1 MKDHHNL
8 PTSASRR
15 WFDRV
20 AERLGNWLF
29 ATDEDARA
37 EARGWQVHRAPNGRT
52 RTYRDPRWDT
62 VHACR
67 DCGGH
72 GLSPTDG
79 AACPACAGTGV
90 VRSATGAPGAVGGGW
105 GGGRD

>member
-1 MKDHHNL
+1 MEDHNL
-8 PTSASRR
+8 PTSHTRGR
-15 WFDRV
+15 FDRLL
-20 AERLGNWLF
+20 ERLGNWLF
-29 ATDEDARA
+29 ATEEDARA

-90 VRSATGAPGAVGGGW
+90 TRSAPETAVPVADGWRGA
-105 GGGRD
+105 RS

>member
-1 MKDHHNL
+1 MEDHHNL
-8 PTSASRR
+8 PASGSRR

-20 AERLGNWLF
+20 LEWLF
-29 ATDEDARA
+29 AAEEDARA
-37 EARGWQVHRAPNGRT
+37 EARGWQVHRAPNGRN

-90 VRSATGAPGAVGGGW
+90 IRSATETAVPVADGWRGA
-105 GGGRD
+105 RT